1 MDENILIV
9 EDEERMRKLIAAYL
23 KKENV
28 NVLGAK
34 DGLEAIKVFDSNN
47 VSLIILDIMMP
58 FLNGFEVCKY
68 IRKKSDV
75 PIIIL
80 TAKSEEDDKLL
91 GYDLGAD
98 DYITKPF
105 SPKILVAKTK
115 VLLKRYNSD
124 KNNENEILS
133 VDGVTI
139 DELSHEAKIDG
150 KEIYLSP
157 KEYDLL
163 LYFIKNKGITLTRD
177 KILDSVW
184 GIDYYGDLRT
194 VDTHIKRLRE
204 KLSEKS
210 YIITTVR
217 GSGYKLEG
225 KKGN

>member
-9 EDEERMRKLIAAYL
+9 EDEERMRKLVAAYL

-133 VDGVTI
+133 IDGVTI
-139 DELSHEAKIDG
+139 DELSHEAKIDE

-204 KLSEKS
+204 KLGEKS